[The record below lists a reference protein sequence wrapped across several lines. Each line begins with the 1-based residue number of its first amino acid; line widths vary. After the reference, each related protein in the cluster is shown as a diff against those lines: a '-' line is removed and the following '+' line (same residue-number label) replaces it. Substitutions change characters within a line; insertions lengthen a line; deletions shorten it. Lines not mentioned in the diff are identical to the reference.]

1 MKQLSQYI
9 ILIFISFSIIR
20 CGTSSERQEEPV
32 NTTEAEYYSNGFIK
46 QEVLEKTDTTKFV
59 QFYSLID
66 SGRIDSAY
74 YYELFRD
81 TLVAFD
87 EYILNK
93 EVIDRNVRTV
103 VKADSLEFNLKKQKY
118 FWISLILKNRAD
130 NTDSIVSI
138 HRDGNSSDIKIP
150 IPNEPWYV
158 KSVHDW
164 GVWVNGNDSIGRTIR
179 RIYQL
184 E

>member
-1 MKQLSQYI
+1 MKQLPQYI
-9 ILIFISFSIIR
+9 ILIIISFCIIR

-32 NTTEAEYYSNGFIK
+32 STTESEYYSNGFIK
-46 QEVLEKTDTTKFV
+46 QEVLEKTDTSKFV
-59 QFYSLID
+59 QFYSPID

-74 YYELFRD
+74 YYEVFRD

-93 EVIDRNVRTV
+93 EVIARNVDSNV
-103 VKADSLEFNLKKQKY
+103 NGDSLEINLKRQKY
-118 FWISLILKNRAD
+118 FWISLTLKNRAN
-130 NTDSIVSI
+130 NTDSLVSI

-150 IPNEPWYV
+150 TPKEPWYV

-164 GVWVNGNDSIGRTIR
+164 GGVGEW
-179 RIYQL
+179 Q
-184 E
+184 